1 MKKKIFVLL
10 AILTIIL
17 STVKPIKA
25 DTGTVTAYLS
35 SESVILSNRVTLTI
49 KLSCAGGVGGGKII
63 FSYDKQYLDYYS
75 SNLNGRGHIE
85 GNLIIVEPSADKTVT
100 FTITFSTK
108 KIGSTNI
115 QVNTSQFASYDPPKY
130 VGGYNE
136 NIVKTLKIN
145 AQTTNNTTTTTPLSS
160 DASLAS
166 LSIENINFEQPFSS
180 DVYEYVAYAP
190 INTETINVLAK
201 ASSSKATIKDI
212 TKNVNEGWNEIKIVC
227 VAQDKTTKTYKIK
240 LYVEEKPKILYEDK
254 DLGVVV
260 NLDKVS
266 NPEGFERKEIV
277 VNENK
282 IIVFNKVNLNLIYL
296 ADSENNKD
304 FYLYDIEND
313 TIGSKF
319 EPLEIDGK
327 QYLINEI
334 DYNNYKELEEYYK
347 PIKVNIDGKQFDG
360 WMSLAENMTNYRLV
374 YLKDLEGNDAIY
386 SYEMSEK
393 TLQKFTLPIYAVEEE
408 KMDIKEMLYLTAA
421 IAGTVS
427 LMAAIALTLRVKKE
441 SLN

>member
-1 MKKKIFVLL
+1 MKRKIFVLIT
-10 AILTIIL
+10 ILTIII
-17 STVKPIKA
+17 STIKPIKA
-25 DTGTVTAYLS
+25 TTGTVSAYLS
-35 SESVILSNRVTLTI
+35 SDSVILSNRVTLTI
-49 KLSCAGGVGGGKII
+49 KLSCDAGVGGGKII
-63 FSYDKQYLDYYS
+63 FSYDKQYLDYVS
-75 SNLNGRGHIE
+75 ANLNGRGHIE
-85 GNLIIVEPSADKTVT
+85 GNLIVVEPSSDKTVT

-108 KIGSTNI
+108 KIGSTNV
-115 QVNTSQFASYDPPKY
+115 QVNTSQFASYDPPQY

-136 NIVKTLKIN
+136 NIVKTLQIK

-166 LSIENINFEQPFSS
+166 LQIENIDFEQPFSS
-180 DVYEYVAYAP
+180 DVYEYTAYAP
-190 INTETINVLAK
+190 INTETIKVLAK
-201 ASSSKATIKDI
+201 ASSSKATINKI
-212 TKNVNEGWNEIKIVC
+212 NENVTEGWNEISVVC

-240 LYVEEKPKILYEDK
+240 LYVEEKPKIVYEDK
-254 DLGVVV
+254 NLGVVV
-260 NLDKVS
+260 NLDKVN

-277 VNENK
+277 VKENS
-282 IIVFNKVNLNLIYL
+282 ITIFNKVNLNLIYL

-313 TIGSKF
+313 VVGNKF

-334 DYNNYKELEEYYK
+334 DYTKYKDLEKYYK

-360 WMSLAENMTNYRLV
+360 WMSLAENMHNYRLV
-374 YLKDLEGNDAIY
+374 YLKDLDGNDALY

-393 TLQKFTLPIYAVEEE
+393 TLQKFTLPLYPEVEE
-408 KMDIKEMLYLTAA
+408 KMDIKEMLNLTLG

-427 LMAAIALTLRVKKE
+427 LMVAIAITLKRKE
-441 SLN
+441 S